1 MCSDDT
7 ETEAAPAWNGV
18 QRVPTRAT
26 EEDWEIVGKF
36 EDLKIILVY
45 TKNAVYSP
53 WTCLSKTWTAKVGF
67 LANAKI
73 EGFNFKNKK

>member
-1 MCSDDT
+1 MKNINFDRTKTRQNASLCSDET

-36 EDLKIILVY
+36 EK
-45 TKNAVYSP
+45 KM
-53 WTCLSKTWTAKVGF
+53 F
-67 LANAKI
+67 
-73 EGFNFKNKK
+73 FKFFFPFH

>member
-1 MCSDDT
+1 MFDRKRTRENASLCCSDET

-36 EDLKIILVY
+36 EDLFSY
-45 TKNAVYSP
+45 
-53 WTCLSKTWTAKVGF
+53 
-67 LANAKI
+67 
-73 EGFNFKNKK
+73 

>member
-1 MCSDDT
+1 MKIQIGKHAGKVDNKKTRQNASLCSDET

-36 EDLKIILVY
+36 EDLKIIL
-45 TKNAVYSP
+45 
-53 WTCLSKTWTAKVGF
+53 
-67 LANAKI
+67 
-73 EGFNFKNKK
+73 E

>member
-1 MCSDDT
+1 MVKNWLNETILNPATVFKIKNINFDRTKTRQNASLCSDET

-36 EDLKIILVY
+36 EKKIC
-45 TKNAVYSP
+45 SH
-53 WTCLSKTWTAKVGF
+53 
-67 LANAKI
+67 
-73 EGFNFKNKK
+73 